1 MISIDSTA
9 RRRSTTQQNNV
20 CRQEQEQESSMLY
33 ETAYNSV
40 QQQELMNRAVTRCED
55 SQILGDAA
63 EVQQSS
69 VGAES
74 GIRIRELPC
83 PRARSVCLF
92 GDSGCDV
99 CLFGGIYSRTNNIV
113 LHIVSVLPTLT
124 SYSSPVHLALHLTRK
139 LNQNNR

>member
-1 MISIDSTA
+1 MYVDKNKKKKA
-9 RRRSTTQQNNV
+9 V
-20 CRQEQEQESSMLY
+20 CCMKQRT
-33 ETAYNSV
+33 TAYNSV

-113 LHIVSVLPTLT
+113 SVLPTLT

>member
-1 MISIDSTA
+1 MKQRT
-9 RRRSTTQQNNV
+9 
-20 CRQEQEQESSMLY
+20 
-33 ETAYNSV
+33 TAYNSV

-83 PRARSVCLF
+83 ARAECLSVW
-92 GDSGCDV
+92 
-99 CLFGGIYSRTNNIV
+99 
-113 LHIVSVLPTLT
+113 
-124 SYSSPVHLALHLTRK
+124 
-139 LNQNNR
+139 